1 MAKSVSSKQKLFLRS
16 LTSRIFLILLGLLS
30 NEINK
35 LILEKTLIKIKH
47 DHTKKK

>member
-35 LILEKTLIKIKH
+35 LILEKTLIEIKH
-47 DHTKKK
+47 DHT